1 MVLAVNWVGV
11 SVDLRQAVTVI
22 VGAIGVL
29 SALVTWWALP
39 DWKCLRIFLEQAGD
53 LPTALDAF
61 PELAMLMMPC
71 IIAAI

>member
-1 MVLAVNWVGV
+1 MTTVPRQRQVVRPVSIAITLTSCVMVLAVNWVGV

-39 DWKCLRIFLEQAGD
+39 D
-53 LPTALDAF
+53 
-61 PELAMLMMPC
+61 
-71 IIAAI
+71 

>member
-1 MVLAVNWVGV
+1 MTTVPRQRQVLRPVSIAITLTSCVMVLAVNWVGV

-39 DWKCLRIFLEQAGD
+39 D
-53 LPTALDAF
+53 
-61 PELAMLMMPC
+61 
-71 IIAAI
+71 